1 MTLSITSKKLKE
13 LVATIRKTM
22 NEFIPS
28 VYEPVEV
35 VAKDLDVST
44 LKKDTFGR
52 FIIPLDKDTTVK
64 ATFFRGESESAT
76 SYDLQLCKSTRDVSF
91 TEGVFA
97 GQTIPKGQLR
107 GFRLM
112 VAK

>member
-1 MTLSITSKKLKE
+1 MTLTISSKKLKE

-28 VYEPVEV
+28 VYEPVEI
-35 VAKDLDVST
+35 VAKDLDVNA

-52 FIIPLDKDTTVK
+52 YIVPLDKDTTVK
-64 ATFFRGESESAT
+64 ATFFRGEAEGAA
-76 SYDLQLCKSTRDVSF
+76 SYDLHLCKSTRDVSF

-97 GQTIPKGQLR
+97 GQVIPKGQLR
-107 GFRLM
+107 GFRFM
-112 VAK
+112 TAK